1 MIRIFS
7 ITLMMSLSWG
17 CAMPTTPTIDEPA
30 LPALGPADVGNE
42 DDLRALDFL
51 NDPTTDLRTLD
62 DEVGV
67 NRRGARNLI
76 AHRNGPDGVY
86 PSYDDNPFQTLA
98 EVESVR
104 YVGPVSVQ
112 LIVDFAR
119 DRMIEPGVMVEGIL
133 FSEAEEAAVLWGLA
147 QASVEEL
154 TYELGVNRRAADAL
168 ITHGPY
174 ESIVDVAG
182 VEHVGHATLLSLLS
196 HAPVWSEKMDSQVS
210 L

>member
-1 MIRIFS
+1 
-7 ITLMMSLSWG
+7 
-17 CAMPTTPTIDEPA
+17 MPTTPAVDQPG
-30 LPALGPADVGNE
+30 LPALGPADVANE
-42 DDLRALDFL
+42 DHLRALDFL
-51 NDPTTDLRTLD
+51 NDPTTDLRMLD

-86 PSYDDNPFQTLA
+86 PSYDDDPFQTLA

-112 LIVDFAR
+112 LIIDFAR
-119 DRMIEPGVMVEGIL
+119 DRMVEPGVMVEGVL
-133 FSEAEEAAVLWGLA
+133 FSDLDEAAVLWGLA

-154 TYELGVNRRAADAL
+154 TYELGVNSRAAEAL
-168 ITHGPY
+168 MQSGPY
-174 ESIVDVAG
+174 DSIVDVAG

-196 HAPVWSEKMDSQVS
+196 HAPVWSEKMESQVR

>member
-17 CAMPTTPTIDEPA
+17 CAMPTTPVADDPA
-30 LPALGPADVGNE
+30 LPMLGPADVANE

-51 NDPTTDLRTLD
+51 NDPTTDLRILD
-62 DEVGV
+62 HEVGV

-98 EVESVR
+98 EIESVR

-119 DRMIEPGVMVEGIL
+119 QRMVQPGVMVEGIL
-133 FSEAEEAAVLWGLA
+133 FSEEEEAAVLWGLA

-154 TYELGVNRRAADAL
+154 TYELGVHRRAADAL
-168 ITHGPY
+168 IANGPY
-174 ESIVDVAG
+174 ASIVEVAG
-182 VEHVGHATLLSLLS
+182 IEHVGHATLLSLRG
-196 HAPVWSEKMDSQVS
+196 HAPVWSEKMDTQARF
-210 L
+210 